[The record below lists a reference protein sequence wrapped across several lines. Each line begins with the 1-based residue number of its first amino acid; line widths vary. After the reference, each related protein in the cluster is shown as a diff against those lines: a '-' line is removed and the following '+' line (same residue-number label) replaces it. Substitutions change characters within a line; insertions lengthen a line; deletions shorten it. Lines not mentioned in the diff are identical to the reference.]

1 MSVIKQSIP
10 RKYMMNLKE
19 LIDSKEIS
27 DYDEYEC
34 YSECCNLLIQ
44 KDLYSN
50 PYNEL
55 FDYFSFKF
63 VNISDCSSDV
73 KKIFKRNKIDSNK
86 LLIYIYRITS
96 IIVKYKQH
104 RVGTLDDKVLVTSI
118 TLNSYKLFL
127 MYCFDI
133 VYGNKRV
140 SINGEIKKYKDL
152 DTSIELVNKSSK
164 TVKTGIQ
171 ALMLSINPITNEER
185 NRGVARKDFDI
196 KDSDIALFQKTIFK
210 YEYILLMYLID
221 NILVEE
227 KHHYLNTD
235 LFDFHV
241 LGSLI
246 SELRDYEFCRELS
259 EEYYTLLKKRAFL
272 IPKNGISINPKQIGF
287 GLDLFERQFDGD
299 NYLVVITRIKNLNY
313 YTIINLNKEFCINN
327 SPYLYDICNFL
338 YSLYKLD
345 DYAESIYGKEFSDN
359 PHMLLSF
366 KTDSFITEGV
376 HIIKGKS
383 DVYSD
388 FTVEI
393 PYYWRYRAKV
403 KTPSQS
409 KKDFLNSIKEG
420 NSFVYISAF
429 KRSLPVGRK
438 ASARA
443 IELSKFYC
451 LELEE
456 NETLVSPYV
465 RSY

>member
-1 MSVIKQSIP
+1 MSIIKQSVP
-10 RKYMMNLKE
+10 RKYMVNLRK
-19 LIDSKEIS
+19 LIDDKEVIE
-27 DYDEYEC
+27 YDEYEC

-44 KDLYSN
+44 NDLYSN

-63 VNISDCSSDV
+63 VNVNDCSSDI
-73 KKIFKRNKIDSNK
+73 KKIFKRNLIDSNK

-96 IIVKYKQH
+96 VIVKYKQFG
-104 RVGTLDDKVLVTSI
+104 VGGLEEIVLVTTI

-133 VYGNKRV
+133 VYGNKRIPV
-140 SINGEIKKYKDL
+140 NGVIKKYKDL
-152 DTSIELVNKSSK
+152 DTSIELLNKVSK
-164 TVKTGIQ
+164 TFKNGIQ
-171 ALMLSINPITNEER
+171 ALMMSLNPITNEEKIK
-185 NRGVARKDFDI
+185 GVIGKNFNI

-221 NILVEE
+221 NLLAEE
-227 KHHYLNTD
+227 KSHYLDKD
-235 LFDFHV
+235 LFEYHV

-259 EEYYTLLKKRAFL
+259 KEYYTLLKKRAFL

-287 GLDLFERQFDGD
+287 GLDLFERQLDGD
-299 NYLVVITRIKNLNY
+299 NYLVVITRIEDLNY
-313 YTIINLNKEFCINN
+313 YTFINLNKEFCINN

-345 DYAESIYGKEFSDN
+345 DYAESIYGKEFSDD
-359 PHMLLSF
+359 PYMLISF
-366 KTDSFITEGV
+366 KTDCFTVDGV
-376 HIIKGKS
+376 HTIKGKS

-393 PYYWRYRAKV
+393 PYYWRYRDKV

-409 KKDFLNSIKEG
+409 KKEFLDSFKEG

-429 KRSLPVGRK
+429 KRSLPAGRK
-438 ASARA
+438 ASPRA

-456 NETLVSPYV
+456 NETLVSPFV